1 MVDGIAWVRREQV
14 PQVWPFVKGK
24 IAAACRHSDGTWE
37 AIDVLERCLVGE
49 MRMMLIG
56 SRAVAV
62 AEVIQY
68 PRSLTVRVPI
78 IGGAGMTDW
87 LQNSLAFV
95 EAWAREIG
103 ADRIEGC
110 GRVGWT
116 RVLPGFHV
124 AAYVVA
130 KGVK

>member
-1 MVDGIAWVRREQV
+1 
-14 PQVWPFVKGK
+14 
-24 IAAACRHSDGTWE
+24 
-37 AIDVLERCLVGE
+37 
-49 MRMMLIG
+49 MMLIG

-68 PRSLTVRVPI
+68 PRSMTVRVPI
-78 IGGAGMTDW
+78 IGGAGMNDW
-87 LQNSLAFV
+87 LERFLAFI
-95 EAWAREIG
+95 EQWAREIG

-110 GRVGWT
+110 GRAGWT

-130 KGVK
+130 KRVR